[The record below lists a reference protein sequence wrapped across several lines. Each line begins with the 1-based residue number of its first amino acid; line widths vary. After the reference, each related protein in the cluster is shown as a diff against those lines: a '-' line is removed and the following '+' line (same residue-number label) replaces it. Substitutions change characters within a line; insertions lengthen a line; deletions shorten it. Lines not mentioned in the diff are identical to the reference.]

1 MPTDDLLQAALAA
14 RTHAHAPYSGFKVG
28 AALRATD
35 GSIHAGCNVENAAFP
50 QGQCAEATAIGVM
63 IANGATRIAEILVVA
78 DGPETVSPCGGCRQR
93 LVEFADPATPVHLAG
108 PEGVR
113 ATVSLGELLPRAFGW
128 RQVSNQVSKETE

>member
-1 MPTDDLLQAALAA
+1 MATDDLLQAALAA
-14 RTHAHAPYSGFKVG
+14 RAHAHAPYSGFKVG
-28 AALRATD
+28 AALRAAD
-35 GSIHAGCNVENAAFP
+35 GSLHAGCNVENAAFP

-63 IANGATRIAEILVVA
+63 IAAGATRIAEVLVVA

-113 ATVSLGELLPRAFGW
+113 ATVTLGELLPRAFGW
-128 RQVSNQVSKETE
+128 RQVTKESP

>member
-1 MPTDDLLQAALAA
+1 MATDDLLQAALKA
-14 RTHAHAPYSGFKVG
+14 RAHAHAPYSGFKVG

-63 IANGATRIAEILVVA
+63 VAGGITRIAEILVVA

-128 RQVSNQVSKETE
+128 RQVSKEME

>member
-1 MPTDDLLQAALAA
+1 MATDDLLQAALAA

-28 AALRATD
+28 AALRADD

-63 IANGATRIAEILVVA
+63 IARGATRIAEILVVA

-128 RQVSNQVSKETE
+128 RQVSKETE

>member
-1 MPTDDLLQAALAA
+1 MATQDLLQAALTAQA
-14 RTHAHAPYSGFKVG
+14 RAHAPYSGFKVG
-28 AALRATD
+28 AALRAAD
-35 GSIHAGCNVENAAFP
+35 GTIHAGCNVENAAFP

-63 IANGATRIAEILVVA
+63 VAAGGTAITEILVVA
-78 DGPETVSPCGGCRQR
+78 DGPETVTPCGGCRQR

-128 RQVSNQVSKETE
+128 RQVKPESKP

>member
-1 MPTDDLLQAALAA
+1 MATDDLLQAALAA

-63 IANGATRIAEILVVA
+63 IAGGATRIAEILVVA

-113 ATVSLGELLPRAFGW
+113 VTVSLGELLPRAFGW
-128 RQVSNQVSKETE
+128 RQVAKETT